1 MPGIGGHFTVIAVVV
16 SAYLLGS
23 IPFGYILVRL
33 FHGTDV
39 REIGSGN
46 IGATNVARSGKKSL
60 AIATF
65 VLDAFKGWLP
75 VFVVLRQPALVEG
88 TSLSL
93 PTLGTITALAALCGH
108 MFTIWLKFKGGKGV
122 ATGLG
127 VFLALAPA
135 AALLAL
141 AIFTVIVLS
150 TRYVSLASI
159 IATAAFPAILC
170 WLERDFFPPSALVM
184 SGAAAL
190 LVIVRHH
197 ANIGRLLAGTE
208 NRLGARKA

>member
-1 MPGIGGHFTVIAVVV
+1 MADTGSHFTLIIVVV

-23 IPFGYILVRL
+23 IPFGYILLRL

-46 IGATNVARSGKKSL
+46 IGATNVARSGKRSL

-65 VLDAFKGWLP
+65 LLDAFKGWLP
-75 VFVVLRQPALVEG
+75 VFLVLRQPQLAEA
-88 TSLSL
+88 TSMEL
-93 PTLGTITALAALCGH
+93 PTLATIVALAALCGH

-127 VFLALAPA
+127 VFLALAPT

-141 AIFTVIVLS
+141 AIFTVIVVS

-159 IATAAFPAILC
+159 IATAAFPAILV
-170 WLERDFFPPSALVM
+170 WLERDFFPPPALLM

-190 LVIVRHH
+190 LVIVRHR
-197 ANIGRLLAGTE
+197 ANIGRLWAGNE